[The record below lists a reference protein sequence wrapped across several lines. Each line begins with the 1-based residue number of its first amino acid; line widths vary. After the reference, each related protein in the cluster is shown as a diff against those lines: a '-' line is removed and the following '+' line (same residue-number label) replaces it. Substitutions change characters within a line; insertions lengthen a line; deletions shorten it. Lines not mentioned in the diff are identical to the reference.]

1 MKCVL
6 LKLYCRMRQAD
17 MHISHVFLSDKH
29 VTIELFIIYI
39 YIFKIGYMP
48 LKLQRQIWDILQGV
62 SSLGV
67 YFLKLVSAIFYQNS
81 IFHQMEARQNLWQ
94 MFFISSKKLFLFS
107 RYSNFCLFF
116 PYFPHF
122 PDSKGQMKVE

>member
-1 MKCVL
+1 MC
-6 LKLYCRMRQAD
+6 YAD

-67 YFLKLVSAIFYQNS
+67 YFLKPVSAIFYQNS
-81 IFHQMEARQNLWQ
+81 IFSPNGS
-94 MFFISSKKLFLFS
+94 SSKSMKNVFYFIWKALFVLKIFKFLS
-107 RYSNFCLFF
+107 FF
-116 PYFPHF
+116 PLLSTLSRLQRTNKSGIVY
-122 PDSKGQMKVE
+122 DVMNWLA